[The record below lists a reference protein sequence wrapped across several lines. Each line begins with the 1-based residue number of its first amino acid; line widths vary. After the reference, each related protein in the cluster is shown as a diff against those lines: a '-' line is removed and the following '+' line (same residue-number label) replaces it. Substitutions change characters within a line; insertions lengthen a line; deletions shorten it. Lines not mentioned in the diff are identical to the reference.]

1 MPYEP
6 DPELGMQRGTHG
18 DKTYRAQSHRPSAHA
33 DAMPKRQTYKEQLH
47 FPKIKARM
55 KIRSMFT
62 EA

>member
-1 MPYEP
+1 
-6 DPELGMQRGTHG
+6 MQRGIHRG
-18 DKTYRAQSHRPSAHA
+18 KIYRAQSHRPSAHA
-33 DAMPKRQTYKEQLH
+33 DAMLSKRQTYKEQLH